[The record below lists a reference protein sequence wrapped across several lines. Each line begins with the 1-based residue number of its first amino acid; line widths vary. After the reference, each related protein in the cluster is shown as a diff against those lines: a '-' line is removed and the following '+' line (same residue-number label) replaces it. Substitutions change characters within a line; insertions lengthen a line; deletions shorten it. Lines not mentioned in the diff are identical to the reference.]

1 MRFVALLG
9 SPNAAGRTRVVA
21 DAIAEGVASA
31 DGTVQ
36 VTALA
41 DEPATASI
49 MDACDGA
56 DGLIMGCPVYR
67 GGMAYPLKTLLDHMP
82 RGMWGETTAPILG
95 KPVGIY
101 MTGAS
106 HHHYLAVDELRRV
119 LCGFFACQVLAPGLY
134 FCSADFNDDGRLS
147 DAAASLAA
155 QYGEALVAFGAAVRG
170 SKAIQALRPQV

>member
-9 SPNAAGRTRVVA
+9 SPNVVGRTRVVA
-21 DAIAEGVASA
+21 DAVAAGVAGA
-31 DGTVQ
+31 DGTVE
-36 VTALA
+36 VIALA
-41 DEPATASI
+41 DEPASGPVL
-49 MDACDGA
+49 DACDRAG
-56 DGLIMGCPVYR
+56 GLIMGCPVYR

-82 RGMWGETTAPILG
+82 RGMWGETTAPLLG

-119 LCGFFACQVLAPGLY
+119 LSGFFACQVLAPGIY
-134 FCSADFNDDGRLS
+134 FSPSDFTDGGGLS
-147 DAAASLAA
+147 EEAAGLAA
-155 QYGEALVAFGAAVRG
+155 QYGEALVSFGAAVRR

>member
-9 SPNAAGRTRVVA
+9 SPNPAGRTRVVA
-21 DAIAEGVASA
+21 EAIAEGVAGA
-31 DGTVQ
+31 DSTVQ
-36 VTALA
+36 VIALA
-41 DEPATASI
+41 DGSAVGSI
-49 MDACDGA
+49 LDACDRA
-56 DGLIMGCPVYR
+56 DGVIMGCPVYR

-82 RGMWGETTAPILG
+82 RGLWGETTAPLLG

-134 FCSADFNDDGRLS
+134 FCSADFRDDGGLS
-147 DAAASLAA
+147 DEAVGLAA
-155 QYGEALVAFGAAVRG
+155 QYGEALVPFGAAVRG

>member
-1 MRFVALLG
+1 MRFAALLG

-21 DAIAEGVASA
+21 DAIAEGVAGA
-31 DGTVQ
+31 DGSMQ
-36 VTALA
+36 VISLA
-41 DEPATASI
+41 DESAIESVL
-49 MDACDGA
+49 DACDCA

-82 RGMWGETTAPILG
+82 RGMWGETTAPLLG

-134 FCSADFNDDGRLS
+134 FCSADFRDDSRLS
-147 DAAASLAA
+147 DEAAGLAA
-155 QYGEALVAFGAAVRG
+155 QYGEALVPFSAAVRG
-170 SKAIQALRPQV
+170 SKAIQALRPQA